1 MNAPKEKTG
10 TNGKKR
16 IAKTVLIL
24 GLLGLGLPGCAT
36 MLDQKVVAQGGP
48 EPGWVTNPKAP
59 RGEYVFTGEGTY
71 SYYDSLLTFNPAE
84 GEANPSLSMALAR
97 ACGQALHRAN
107 GRLDA
112 SGRVPVVRKR
122 TWWKRTQGSFGK
134 QYHAYCELVTK

>member
-24 GLLGLGLPGCAT
+24 GLLGLGLPGCET
-36 MLDQKVVAQGGP
+36 MLAQKVVAQGGP

-59 RGEYVFTGEGTY
+59 PGEYVFTGEGT
-71 SYYDSLLTFNPAE
+71 DSF
-84 GEANPSLSMALAR
+84 GEKPSDIIPPLKQALNR
-97 ACGQALHRAN
+97 ACFQAFHRAN

-112 SGRVPVVRKR
+112 RGNVPVVSNR
-122 TWWKRTQGSFGK
+122 TWWKRTQGVVGK
-134 QYHAYCELVTK
+134 QYHAYCEIVTK